1 MMELYRACRALY
13 ETAFGGA
20 DDAWNDALFR
30 HVMPDCLRVIAK
42 DEKPQSMLFSIPYA
56 ICEAGGTREARYLY
70 AVATDPDCRGQG
82 LATALLSRVI
92 AEGYPV
98 FLRPSSPSLF
108 AFYQNAGLLP
118 VSPVLTEV
126 GAAAESCAGTAFLSL
141 TPGEYLSARA
151 AFLKPPFATP
161 TEDFLSLGYLTGGAL
176 GVPGE
181 FVAFYERRGTEVC
194 FKEWLGNLDFAP
206 RAAAFLGAARYELRT
221 PSPTGTPF
229 GVAANCPEGLTFL
242 IALD

>member
-1 MMELYRACRALY
+1 MELYHACRALY
-13 ETAFGGA
+13 ETAFPGA

-42 DEKPQSMLFSIPYA
+42 AGKPQSMLFSIPYA
-56 ICEAGGTREARYLY
+56 ICEAGGMHEARYLY
-70 AVATDPDCRGQG
+70 AVATDSDCRGQG

-108 AFYQNAGLLP
+108 TFYQNAGFSP
-118 VSPVLTEV
+118 VSPVLTQV
-126 GAAAESCAGTAFLSL
+126 GAAAGDCAGTAFLSL
-141 TPGEYLSARA
+141 TQGEYLSARIA
-151 AFLKPPFATP
+151 YLQPPFATP
-161 TEDFLSLGYLTGGAL
+161 SEDFLSLGFLVGGAL
-176 GVPGE
+176 SVPGE
-181 FVAFYERRGTEVC
+181 FVAFYELQGETVC

-206 RAAAFLGAARYELRT
+206 RAASFLGAARYELRT
-221 PSPTGTPF
+221 PSPNGTPF